1 MEFTFENAKKLI
13 AGMHREYE
21 ERIESGEGTNEA
33 IENVMDG
40 YSDPES
46 IVLMLWGTGVL
57 FDVLQDDDFLSEV
70 ENAIIFG

>member
-1 MEFTFENAKKLI
+1 MEFTFEDAKKLI

-21 ERIESGEGTNEA
+21 ERIESGESTGEA

-46 IVLMLWGTGVL
+46 VALMLWGAGVL
-57 FDVLQDDDFLSEV
+57 FDVLEDNDFLSEV
-70 ENAIIFG
+70 ENAIIYG